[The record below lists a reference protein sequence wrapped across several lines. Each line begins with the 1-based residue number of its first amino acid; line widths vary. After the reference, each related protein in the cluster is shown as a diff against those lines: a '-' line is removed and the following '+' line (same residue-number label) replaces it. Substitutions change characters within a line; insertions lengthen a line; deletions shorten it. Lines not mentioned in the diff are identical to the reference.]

1 MVLPSFSLARL
12 GLPCSAGLQT
22 SVKSGRHGGH
32 DARVAVAAPHF
43 ESLPDRARAPMTTG
57 CTGGTAELAEAPAFA
72 VACNIF
78 GVGAA

>member
-1 MVLPSFSLARL
+1 MMPGSHPLGSERRSSLAAMAAMML
-12 GLPCSAGLQT
+12 GSHPLGT
-22 SVKSGRHGGH
+22 T
-32 DARVAVAAPHF
+32 PHF
-43 ESLPDRARAPMTTG
+43 ESLRDRARAPMTTD